1 MKSSSLVLIAET
13 AYAAGT
19 VTITGTRQ
27 KGVGYYIGQGNGQN
41 IRFIANDFPGV
52 VTIQASLDTDPKTAD
67 SYPAD
72 YPTGLIEAD
81 WFDVYTFPGDSA
93 IDGSSAI
100 TTDYSIYLPG
110 KYTWVRAVVTQ
121 FTSGVIGPI
130 TMSYQEEVML
140 KKLVI
145 IPGGFHPFHAGHK
158 ALYDAAVAQFPK
170 ADVFIAATD
179 DKSNRPFPFK
189 LKKQL
194 AGIAGIPAHRFVQV
208 KSPFQPR
215 EITDLYDPETT
226 QLIFVRSDKDSG
238 VSPMPGGFK
247 KDGSASYLQP
257 LKRQK
262 PENMKQHGFMTYL
275 PTVQF
280 GPGMTSATEIRAKW
294 SGMSDEEK
302 IDLINNLYPMS
313 SGPVSNKAIEIFN
326 TVLAEEKELIAM
338 PMGSIK
344 KTVEE
349 DKKCDPGEYY
359 CRMSKKCKPIP
370 KGYHVMP
377 DGELMKDSEHKV
389 KETRIINKGDEVA
402 ILPAGGMGSH
412 SEASLK
418 SNLGDKLRTLA
429 DMLDDENYDNLE
441 YVIYKSG
448 AMESLVGALRQYQS
462 FKNKRGARPIK
473 KDVEIDISNESG
485 FSKELP
491 TIDQEMDS
499 YFNSRKT
506 KTEDYLPEDETLQE
520 YVFQSRPLRVLD
532 NIASRNDVQKFPIK
546 FDDGTTVEVSPK
558 MAKKFMDIYT
568 TKDTD
573 TQKIIDKKISRKEVF
588 VKTFNDLMQGK
599 RTTGV
604 TVGDIR

>member
-1 MKSSSLVLIAET
+1 
-13 AYAAGT
+13 
-19 VTITGTRQ
+19 
-27 KGVGYYIGQGNGQN
+27 
-41 IRFIANDFPGV
+41 
-52 VTIQASLDTDPKTAD
+52 
-67 SYPAD
+67 
-72 YPTGLIEAD
+72 
-81 WFDVYTFPGDSA
+81 
-93 IDGSSAI
+93 
-100 TTDYSIYLPG
+100 
-110 KYTWVRAVVTQ
+110 
-121 FTSGVIGPI
+121 
-130 TMSYQEEVML
+130 ML

-189 LKKQL
+189 LKKSL

-238 VSPMPGGFK
+238 VTPLPGGFK

-280 GPGMTSATEIRAKW
+280 GPGMTSATEIRGKW
-294 SGMSDEEK
+294 PGMSPEEK
-302 IDLINNLYPMS
+302 EDLIVNLYPMNS
-313 SGPVSNKAIEIFN
+313 KPMIDKAVEIFD
-326 TVLAEEKELIAM
+326 TVLAEEKEQISM

-344 KTVEE
+344 KAIEE
-349 DKKCDPGEYY
+349 ADKKCGPGEYY

-429 DMLDDENYDNLE
+429 DMLEDENYDNLE

-462 FKNKRGARPIK
+462 FKRKRGARPIK
-473 KDVEIDISNESG
+473 KDVEIDISN
-485 FSKELP
+485 
-491 TIDQEMDS
+491 
-499 YFNSRKT
+499 
-506 KTEDYLPEDETLQE
+506 EDYLPEDETLQE

-546 FDDGTTVEVSPK
+546 FDDGTEVEVTPK
-558 MAKKFMDIYT
+558 MAQKFMNIYLR
-568 TKDTD
+568 KDMN
-573 TQKIIDKKISRKEVF
+573 TQKLIDKKISRKEVF
-588 VKTFNDLMQGK
+588 VKTFNDLMQGIP
-599 RTTGV
+599 TTGLKA
-604 TVGDIR
+604 GDIR

>member
-1 MKSSSLVLIAET
+1 
-13 AYAAGT
+13 
-19 VTITGTRQ
+19 
-27 KGVGYYIGQGNGQN
+27 
-41 IRFIANDFPGV
+41 
-52 VTIQASLDTDPKTAD
+52 
-67 SYPAD
+67 
-72 YPTGLIEAD
+72 
-81 WFDVYTFPGDSA
+81 
-93 IDGSSAI
+93 
-100 TTDYSIYLPG
+100 
-110 KYTWVRAVVTQ
+110 
-121 FTSGVIGPI
+121 
-130 TMSYQEEVML
+130 ML

-189 LKKQL
+189 LKKSL

-280 GPGMTSATEIRAKW
+280 GPGMTSATEIRGKW
-294 SGMSDEEK
+294 PGMSPEEK
-302 IDLINNLYPMS
+302 EDLIVNLYPMNS
-313 SGPVSNKAIEIFN
+313 KPMINKAVEIFD
-326 TVLAEEKELIAM
+326 TVLAEEKEQISM

-344 KTVEE
+344 KTVEDIRMNSRGKLERDNTYGELPSELEDGDDDLEARYNKAMAE
-349 DKKCDPGEYY
+349 DKKCGPGEYY

-429 DMLDDENYDNLE
+429 DMLEDENYDNLE

-462 FKNKRGARPIK
+462 FKRKRGARPIK
-473 KDVEIDISNESG
+473 KDVEIDISN
-485 FSKELP
+485 
-491 TIDQEMDS
+491 
-499 YFNSRKT
+499 
-506 KTEDYLPEDETLQE
+506 EDYLPEDETLQE

-532 NIASRNDVQKFPIK
+532 NIADRKDVQKFPIK
-546 FDDGTTVEVSPK
+546 FDDGTEVEVTPK
-558 MAKKFMDIYT
+558 MAQKFMNIYLR
-568 TKDTD
+568 KDVD
-573 TQKIIDKKISRKEVF
+573 TQKLIDKKISRKEVF
-588 VKTFNDLMQGK
+588 VKTFNDLIKGIP
-599 RTTGV
+599 TTGL
-604 TVGDIR
+604 TTGDIR

>member
-1 MKSSSLVLIAET
+1 MA
-13 AYAAGT
+13 
-19 VTITGTRQ
+19 
-27 KGVGYYIGQGNGQN
+27 
-41 IRFIANDFPGV
+41 
-52 VTIQASLDTDPKTAD
+52 
-67 SYPAD
+67 
-72 YPTGLIEAD
+72 
-81 WFDVYTFPGDSA
+81 
-93 IDGSSAI
+93 
-100 TTDYSIYLPG
+100 
-110 KYTWVRAVVTQ
+110 
-121 FTSGVIGPI
+121 
-130 TMSYQEEVML
+130 L

-226 QLIFVRSDKDSG
+226 QLVFIRSDKDSG
-238 VSPMPGGFK
+238 VAPLPGGFK

-257 LKRQK
+257 LKRNK

-280 GPGMTSATEIRAKW
+280 GPGMTSATEIRGKW
-294 SGMSDEEK
+294 PGMSPEEK
-302 IDLINNLYPMS
+302 EDLIVNLYPMTS
-313 SGPVSNKAIEIFN
+313 KPMIDKTIEIFD
-326 TVLAEEKELIAM
+326 TVLAEEKQNLTM

-344 KTVEE
+344 KEIEE
-349 DKKCDPGEYY
+349 ADKKCGPGEYY

-389 KETRIINKGDEVA
+389 KETRSINKGDEVA

-429 DMLDDENYDNLE
+429 DMLEDENYDNLE

-462 FKNKRGARPIK
+462 FKRKRGARPIK
-473 KDVEIDISNESG
+473 KDVEIDISN
-485 FSKELP
+485 
-491 TIDQEMDS
+491 
-499 YFNSRKT
+499 
-506 KTEDYLPEDETLQE
+506 EDYLPEDETLQE

-546 FDDGTTVEVSPK
+546 FDDGTEVEVTPK
-558 MAKKFMDIYT
+558 MAQKFMNIYLR
-568 TKDTD
+568 KDTD

-599 RTTGV
+599 PTTGV

>member
-1 MKSSSLVLIAET
+1 
-13 AYAAGT
+13 
-19 VTITGTRQ
+19 
-27 KGVGYYIGQGNGQN
+27 
-41 IRFIANDFPGV
+41 
-52 VTIQASLDTDPKTAD
+52 
-67 SYPAD
+67 
-72 YPTGLIEAD
+72 
-81 WFDVYTFPGDSA
+81 
-93 IDGSSAI
+93 
-100 TTDYSIYLPG
+100 
-110 KYTWVRAVVTQ
+110 
-121 FTSGVIGPI
+121 
-130 TMSYQEEVML
+130 ML

-179 DKSNRPFPFK
+179 DKSSRPFPFK
-189 LKKQL
+189 LKKTL

-226 QLIFVRSDKDSG
+226 QLIFIRSDKDSG
-238 VSPMPGGFK
+238 VSPLPGGFK

-257 LKRQK
+257 LKRNK

-280 GPGMTSATEIRAKW
+280 GPGMTSATEIRGKW
-294 SGMSDEEK
+294 PTMSDDEK
-302 IDLINNLYPMS
+302 EDLIVNLYPMNS
-313 SGPVSNKAIEIFN
+313 KPMINKAVEIFN
-326 TVLAEEKELIAM
+326 TVLGNKQPVSM
-338 PMGSIK
+338 SMGSI
-344 KTVEE
+344 EE
-349 DKKCDPGEYY
+349 DKKCGPGEYY
-359 CRMSKKCKPIP
+359 CRQAEKCMPIP

-377 DGELMKDSEHKV
+377 DGKLMKDSEHKV
-389 KETRIINKGDEVA
+389 KETRIIQKDNEVS

-429 DMLDDENYDNLE
+429 DMLEDENYDNLE

-448 AMESLVGALRQYQS
+448 AMESLVSALRQYQS
-462 FKNKRGARPIK
+462 FKRKRGNRPIK
-473 KDVEIDISNESG
+473 KDVEIDISN
-485 FSKELP
+485 
-491 TIDQEMDS
+491 
-499 YFNSRKT
+499 
-506 KTEDYLPEDETLQE
+506 EDYLPEDETLQE

-546 FDDGTTVEVSPK
+546 FDDGTEVEVTPK
-558 MAKKFMDIYT
+558 MAQKFMNIYLR
-568 TKDTD
+568 KDTD

-599 RTTGV
+599 PTTGV
-604 TVGDIR
+604 TVGDIQ

>member
-1 MKSSSLVLIAET
+1 
-13 AYAAGT
+13 
-19 VTITGTRQ
+19 
-27 KGVGYYIGQGNGQN
+27 
-41 IRFIANDFPGV
+41 
-52 VTIQASLDTDPKTAD
+52 
-67 SYPAD
+67 
-72 YPTGLIEAD
+72 
-81 WFDVYTFPGDSA
+81 
-93 IDGSSAI
+93 
-100 TTDYSIYLPG
+100 
-110 KYTWVRAVVTQ
+110 
-121 FTSGVIGPI
+121 
-130 TMSYQEEVML
+130 ML

-238 VSPMPGGFK
+238 VSPLPGGFK
-247 KDGSASYLQP
+247 KDGSASYLQS
-257 LKRQK
+257 LKRGA

-302 IDLINNLYPMS
+302 IDLVNNLYPMS

-344 KTVEE
+344 KTVEDIKMNSRGKLERDTPYGDLPSELE
-349 DKKCDPGEYY
+349 DDDDDSAEKLH
-359 CRMSKKCKPIP
+359 PIAQYVRD
-370 KGYHVMP
+370 KEKRLKAKEV
-377 DGELMKDSEHKV
+377 E
-389 KETRIINKGDEVA
+389 ETRIINTGDEVA

-412 SEASLK
+412 SETSLK

-448 AMESLVGALRQYQS
+448 AMESIVGALRQYQS

-473 KDVEIDISNESG
+473 KDVEIDISN
-485 FSKELP
+485 
-491 TIDQEMDS
+491 
-499 YFNSRKT
+499 
-506 KTEDYLPEDETLQE
+506 EDYLPEDETLQE

-546 FDDGTTVEVSPK
+546 FDDGTTIEVSPK

-568 TKDTD
+568 TKDAD

-604 TVGDIR
+604 TVGDIK

>member
-1 MKSSSLVLIAET
+1 
-13 AYAAGT
+13 
-19 VTITGTRQ
+19 
-27 KGVGYYIGQGNGQN
+27 
-41 IRFIANDFPGV
+41 
-52 VTIQASLDTDPKTAD
+52 
-67 SYPAD
+67 
-72 YPTGLIEAD
+72 
-81 WFDVYTFPGDSA
+81 
-93 IDGSSAI
+93 
-100 TTDYSIYLPG
+100 
-110 KYTWVRAVVTQ
+110 
-121 FTSGVIGPI
+121 
-130 TMSYQEEVML
+130 ML

-238 VSPMPGGFK
+238 VSPLPGGFK
-247 KDGSASYLQP
+247 KDGSASYLQS
-257 LKRQK
+257 LKRGA

-302 IDLINNLYPMS
+302 IDLVNNLYPMS
-313 SGPVSNKAIEIFN
+313 SGPVANKAIEIFN
-326 TVLAEEKELIAM
+326 TVLAEEKEVIAM

-344 KTVEE
+344 SPVEE
-349 DKKCDPGEYY
+349 DKKCGPGEYY

-448 AMESLVGALRQYQS
+448 AMESIVGALRQYQS
-462 FKNKRGARPIK
+462 FKNKRGARPVK
-473 KDVEIDISNESG
+473 KDVEIDISN
-485 FSKELP
+485 
-491 TIDQEMDS
+491 
-499 YFNSRKT
+499 
-506 KTEDYLPEDETLQE
+506 EDYLPEDETLQE

-546 FDDGTTVEVSPK
+546 FDDGTTIEVSPK

-568 TKDTD
+568 TKDAD

>member
-1 MKSSSLVLIAET
+1 
-13 AYAAGT
+13 
-19 VTITGTRQ
+19 
-27 KGVGYYIGQGNGQN
+27 
-41 IRFIANDFPGV
+41 
-52 VTIQASLDTDPKTAD
+52 
-67 SYPAD
+67 
-72 YPTGLIEAD
+72 
-81 WFDVYTFPGDSA
+81 
-93 IDGSSAI
+93 
-100 TTDYSIYLPG
+100 
-110 KYTWVRAVVTQ
+110 
-121 FTSGVIGPI
+121 
-130 TMSYQEEVML
+130 ML

-189 LKKQL
+189 LKKSL

-280 GPGMTSATEIRAKW
+280 GPGMTSATEIRGKW
-294 SGMSDEEK
+294 PGMSPEEK
-302 IDLINNLYPMS
+302 EDLIVNLYPMNS
-313 SGPVSNKAIEIFN
+313 KPMINKAVEIFD
-326 TVLAEEKELIAM
+326 TVLAEEKEQITM

-344 KTVEE
+344 KTVEDIKMNRRGKLERNTPYGDLPSELE
-349 DKKCDPGEYY
+349 DGDDDLEARFNKAMAEEKKCGPGEYY
-359 CRMSKKCKPIP
+359 CRQSKKCKPIP
-370 KGYHVMP
+370 KDHHVMP
-377 DGELMKDSEHKV
+377 DGTLMHDDEVH
-389 KETRIINKGDEVA
+389 ETRIINKGDEVA

-473 KDVEIDISNESG
+473 KDVEIDISNE
-485 FSKELP
+485 
-491 TIDQEMDS
+491 
-499 YFNSRKT
+499 
-506 KTEDYLPEDETLQE
+506 DYLPEDETLQE

-546 FDDGTTVEVSPK
+546 FDDGTTIEVSPK

>member
-1 MKSSSLVLIAET
+1 
-13 AYAAGT
+13 
-19 VTITGTRQ
+19 
-27 KGVGYYIGQGNGQN
+27 
-41 IRFIANDFPGV
+41 
-52 VTIQASLDTDPKTAD
+52 
-67 SYPAD
+67 
-72 YPTGLIEAD
+72 
-81 WFDVYTFPGDSA
+81 
-93 IDGSSAI
+93 
-100 TTDYSIYLPG
+100 
-110 KYTWVRAVVTQ
+110 
-121 FTSGVIGPI
+121 
-130 TMSYQEEVML
+130 ML
-140 KKLVI
+140 KKVVI

-208 KSPFQPR
+208 KSPFQPK
-215 EITDLYDPETT
+215 EITGLYDPEDT

-238 VSPMPGGFK
+238 VSPLPGGFK

-257 LKRQK
+257 LKRGA

-294 SGMSDEEK
+294 AGMSDEEK
-302 IDLINNLYPMS
+302 MDLVNNLYPMS
-313 SGPVSNKAIEIFN
+313 SAPVASKAIEIFN
-326 TVLAEEKELIAM
+326 NVLAEEKQTITM

-344 KTVEE
+344 KAIEE
-349 DKKCDPGEYY
+349 AENCGDGFYY
-359 CRMSKKCKPIP
+359 CNQARMCMPIP
-370 KGYHVMP
+370 KGHHVMP
-377 DGELMKDSEHKV
+377 DGELMKDEDHV
-389 KETRIINKGDEVA
+389 EETRIINKGDTVD
-402 ILPAGGMGSH
+402 IIPAGGMGAYGEEGIKS
-412 SEASLK
+412 SL
-418 SNLGDKLRTLA
+418 GEKLRTLA
-429 DMLDDENYDNLE
+429 DMLDDGNYDNLE

-448 AMESLVGALRQYQS
+448 AMESLVNALAQYQRY
-462 FKNKRGARPIK
+462 KGKRGNRPMK
-473 KDVEIDISNESG
+473 RDVEIDISNEA

-506 KTEDYLPEDETLQE
+506 KTESEDYLPEDETLNE

-532 NIASRNDVQKFPIK
+532 NIASRSDVKKFPIK
-546 FDDGTTVEVSPK
+546 FDDGSTVEVSPK

-568 TKDTD
+568 MKDPEI
-573 TQKIIDKKISRKEVF
+573 QKLIDKKISKKEVF
-588 VKTFNDLMQGK
+588 VKTFNDLIKGG
-599 RTTGV
+599 RSTGL

>member
-1 MKSSSLVLIAET
+1 
-13 AYAAGT
+13 
-19 VTITGTRQ
+19 
-27 KGVGYYIGQGNGQN
+27 
-41 IRFIANDFPGV
+41 
-52 VTIQASLDTDPKTAD
+52 
-67 SYPAD
+67 
-72 YPTGLIEAD
+72 
-81 WFDVYTFPGDSA
+81 
-93 IDGSSAI
+93 
-100 TTDYSIYLPG
+100 
-110 KYTWVRAVVTQ
+110 
-121 FTSGVIGPI
+121 
-130 TMSYQEEVML
+130 ML

-145 IPGGFHPFHAGHK
+145 IPGGFHPFRAGHK
-158 ALYDAAVAQFPK
+158 ALYDSAVAQFPK

-179 DKSNRPFPFK
+179 DKSTRPFPFK
-189 LKKQL
+189 LKKTL

-215 EITDLYDPETT
+215 EITDLYDPENT

-238 VSPMPGGFK
+238 VAPLPGGFK

-280 GPGMTSATEIRAKW
+280 GPGMTSATEIRGKW
-294 SGMSDEEK
+294 PGMSPEEK
-302 IDLINNLYPMS
+302 EDLIVNLYPMNS
-313 SGPVSNKAIEIFN
+313 KPMINKAVEIFD
-326 TVLAEEKELIAM
+326 TVLAEEKEQISM

-349 DKKCDPGEYY
+349 ADKKCGPGEYY

-429 DMLDDENYDNLE
+429 DMLEDENYDNLE

-546 FDDGTTVEVSPK
+546 FDDGTTIEVSPK

>member
-1 MKSSSLVLIAET
+1 MA
-13 AYAAGT
+13 
-19 VTITGTRQ
+19 
-27 KGVGYYIGQGNGQN
+27 
-41 IRFIANDFPGV
+41 
-52 VTIQASLDTDPKTAD
+52 
-67 SYPAD
+67 
-72 YPTGLIEAD
+72 
-81 WFDVYTFPGDSA
+81 
-93 IDGSSAI
+93 
-100 TTDYSIYLPG
+100 
-110 KYTWVRAVVTQ
+110 
-121 FTSGVIGPI
+121 
-130 TMSYQEEVML
+130 ML

-189 LKKQL
+189 LKKSL

-238 VSPMPGGFK
+238 VTPLPGGFK

-280 GPGMTSATEIRAKW
+280 GPGMTSATEIRGKW
-294 SGMSDEEK
+294 PGMSPEEK
-302 IDLINNLYPMS
+302 EDLIVNLYPMNS
-313 SGPVSNKAIEIFN
+313 KPMIDKAVEIFD
-326 TVLAEEKELIAM
+326 TVLAEEKEQISM

-344 KTVEE
+344 KAIEE
-349 DKKCDPGEYY
+349 ADKKCGPGEYY

-429 DMLDDENYDNLE
+429 DMLEDENYDNLE

-462 FKNKRGARPIK
+462 FKRKRGARPIK
-473 KDVEIDISNESG
+473 KDVEIDISN
-485 FSKELP
+485 
-491 TIDQEMDS
+491 
-499 YFNSRKT
+499 
-506 KTEDYLPEDETLQE
+506 EDYLPEDETLQE

-546 FDDGTTVEVSPK
+546 FDDGTEVEVTPK
-558 MAKKFMDIYT
+558 MAQKFMNIYLR
-568 TKDTD
+568 KDMN
-573 TQKIIDKKISRKEVF
+573 TQKLIDKKISRKEVF
-588 VKTFNDLMQGK
+588 VKTFNDLMQGIP
-599 RTTGV
+599 TTGLKA
-604 TVGDIR
+604 GDIR

>member
-1 MKSSSLVLIAET
+1 MA
-13 AYAAGT
+13 
-19 VTITGTRQ
+19 
-27 KGVGYYIGQGNGQN
+27 
-41 IRFIANDFPGV
+41 
-52 VTIQASLDTDPKTAD
+52 
-67 SYPAD
+67 
-72 YPTGLIEAD
+72 
-81 WFDVYTFPGDSA
+81 
-93 IDGSSAI
+93 
-100 TTDYSIYLPG
+100 
-110 KYTWVRAVVTQ
+110 
-121 FTSGVIGPI
+121 
-130 TMSYQEEVML
+130 L

-189 LKKQL
+189 LKKSL

-238 VSPMPGGFK
+238 VTPLPGGFK

-280 GPGMTSATEIRAKW
+280 GPGMTSATEIRGKW
-294 SGMSDEEK
+294 PGMSPEEK
-302 IDLINNLYPMS
+302 EDLIVNLYPMNS
-313 SGPVSNKAIEIFN
+313 KPMIDKAVEIFD
-326 TVLAEEKELIAM
+326 TVLAEEKEQISM

-344 KTVEE
+344 KAIEE
-349 DKKCDPGEYY
+349 ADKKCGPGEYY

-429 DMLDDENYDNLE
+429 DMLEDENYDNLE

-462 FKNKRGARPIK
+462 FKRKRGARPIK
-473 KDVEIDISNESG
+473 KDVEIDISN
-485 FSKELP
+485 
-491 TIDQEMDS
+491 
-499 YFNSRKT
+499 
-506 KTEDYLPEDETLQE
+506 EDYLPEDETLQE

-546 FDDGTTVEVSPK
+546 FDDGTEVEVTPK
-558 MAKKFMDIYT
+558 MAQKFMNIYLR
-568 TKDTD
+568 KDMN
-573 TQKIIDKKISRKEVF
+573 TQKLIDKKISRKEVF
-588 VKTFNDLMQGK
+588 VKTFNDLMQGIP
-599 RTTGV
+599 TTGLKA
-604 TVGDIR
+604 GDIR

>member
-1 MKSSSLVLIAET
+1 
-13 AYAAGT
+13 
-19 VTITGTRQ
+19 
-27 KGVGYYIGQGNGQN
+27 
-41 IRFIANDFPGV
+41 
-52 VTIQASLDTDPKTAD
+52 
-67 SYPAD
+67 
-72 YPTGLIEAD
+72 
-81 WFDVYTFPGDSA
+81 
-93 IDGSSAI
+93 
-100 TTDYSIYLPG
+100 
-110 KYTWVRAVVTQ
+110 
-121 FTSGVIGPI
+121 
-130 TMSYQEEVML
+130 ML
-140 KKLVI
+140 KKVVI

-208 KSPFQPR
+208 KSPFQPK
-215 EITDLYDPETT
+215 EITGLYDPEDT

-257 LKRQK
+257 LKRGA

-294 SGMSDEEK
+294 AGMSDEEK
-302 IDLINNLYPMS
+302 ADLVNNLYPMS
-313 SGPVSNKAIEIFN
+313 SAPVASKAIEIFN
-326 TVLAEEKELIAM
+326 NVLAEEKEIIAM

-344 KTVEE
+344 KTVE
-349 DKKCDPGEYY
+349 DI
-359 CRMSKKCKPIP
+359 RMSK
-370 KGYHVMP
+370 
-377 DGELMKDSEHKV
+377 DGRGVLQRDNPYGDLPSELEDDDDDLEARFNKAMDDDKV
-389 KETRIINKGDEVA
+389 KETKIINKGDT
-402 ILPAGGMGSH
+402 IDIIPAGGMGAYGEEGIKS
-412 SEASLK
+412 SL
-418 SNLGDKLRTLA
+418 GEKLRTLA
-429 DMLDDENYDNLE
+429 DMLDDGNYDNLE

-448 AMESLVGALRQYQS
+448 AMESLVNALAQYQRY
-462 FKNKRGARPIK
+462 KGKRGNRPMK
-473 KDVEIDISNESG
+473 RDVEIDISNESG

-499 YFNSRKT
+499 YFNSR

-532 NIASRNDVQKFPIK
+532 NIASRNDVKKFPIK
-546 FDDGTTVEVSPK
+546 FDDGSTVEVTPK
-558 MAKKFMDIYT
+558 MAKKFMDIYNM
-568 TKDTD
+568 KDAEI
-573 TQKIIDKKISRKEVF
+573 QKLIDKKISKKEVF
-588 VKTFNDLMQGK
+588 VKTFNDLIKGG
-599 RTTGV
+599 RSTGL

>member
-1 MKSSSLVLIAET
+1 MA
-13 AYAAGT
+13 
-19 VTITGTRQ
+19 
-27 KGVGYYIGQGNGQN
+27 
-41 IRFIANDFPGV
+41 
-52 VTIQASLDTDPKTAD
+52 
-67 SYPAD
+67 
-72 YPTGLIEAD
+72 
-81 WFDVYTFPGDSA
+81 
-93 IDGSSAI
+93 
-100 TTDYSIYLPG
+100 
-110 KYTWVRAVVTQ
+110 
-121 FTSGVIGPI
+121 
-130 TMSYQEEVML
+130 ML

-179 DKSNRPFPFK
+179 DKSSRPFPFK
-189 LKKQL
+189 LKKTL

-226 QLIFVRSDKDSG
+226 QLIFIRSDKDSG
-238 VSPMPGGFK
+238 VSPLPGGFK

-257 LKRQK
+257 LKRNK

-280 GPGMTSATEIRAKW
+280 GPGMTSATEIRGKW
-294 SGMSDEEK
+294 PTMSDDEK
-302 IDLINNLYPMS
+302 EDLIVNLYPMNS
-313 SGPVSNKAIEIFN
+313 KPMVKKAIEIFN
-326 TVLAEEKELIAM
+326 TVLGNKQPVSM
-338 PMGSIK
+338 SMGSI
-344 KTVEE
+344 EE
-349 DKKCDPGEYY
+349 DKKCGPGEYY
-359 CRMSKKCKPIP
+359 CRQAEKCMPIP

-418 SNLGDKLRTLA
+418 SNLADKLRTLS
-429 DMLDDENYDNLE
+429 DMLEDENYDNLE

-491 TIDQEMDS
+491 TIDQEMNA
-499 YFNSRKT
+499 YFKDRKMGES
-506 KTEDYLPEDETLQE
+506 EDYLPEDEMVVE

-532 NIASRNDVQKFPIK
+532 NIASRKDVQKFPIK
-546 FDDGTTVEVSPK
+546 FDDGSQVEVTPK
-558 MAKKFMDIYT
+558 MAQKFMNIYLRKDI
-568 TKDTD
+568 D

-588 VKTFNDLMQGK
+588 VKTFNDLIKGG
-599 RTTGV
+599 RSTGL

>member
-1 MKSSSLVLIAET
+1 
-13 AYAAGT
+13 
-19 VTITGTRQ
+19 
-27 KGVGYYIGQGNGQN
+27 
-41 IRFIANDFPGV
+41 
-52 VTIQASLDTDPKTAD
+52 
-67 SYPAD
+67 
-72 YPTGLIEAD
+72 
-81 WFDVYTFPGDSA
+81 
-93 IDGSSAI
+93 
-100 TTDYSIYLPG
+100 
-110 KYTWVRAVVTQ
+110 
-121 FTSGVIGPI
+121 
-130 TMSYQEEVML
+130 ML

-238 VSPMPGGFK
+238 VAPMPGGFK

-280 GPGMTSATEIRAKW
+280 GPGMTSATEIRGKW
-294 SGMSDEEK
+294 PGMSPEEK
-302 IDLINNLYPMS
+302 EDLIVNLYPMNS
-313 SGPVSNKAIEIFN
+313 KPMIDKAVEIFD
-326 TVLAEEKELIAM
+326 TVLAEEKEQISM

-344 KTVEE
+344 KAIEE
-349 DKKCDPGEYY
+349 ADKKCGPGEYY

-429 DMLDDENYDNLE
+429 DMLEDENYDNLE

-462 FKNKRGARPIK
+462 FKRKRGARPIK
-473 KDVEIDISNESG
+473 KDVEIDISN
-485 FSKELP
+485 
-491 TIDQEMDS
+491 
-499 YFNSRKT
+499 
-506 KTEDYLPEDETLQE
+506 EDYLPEDETLQE

-546 FDDGTTVEVSPK
+546 FDDGTEVEVTPK
-558 MAKKFMDIYT
+558 MAQKFMNIYLR
-568 TKDTD
+568 KDMN
-573 TQKIIDKKISRKEVF
+573 TQKLIDKKISRKEVF
-588 VKTFNDLMQGK
+588 VKTFNDLMQGIP
-599 RTTGV
+599 TTGLKA
-604 TVGDIR
+604 GDIR

>member
-1 MKSSSLVLIAET
+1 MA
-13 AYAAGT
+13 
-19 VTITGTRQ
+19 
-27 KGVGYYIGQGNGQN
+27 
-41 IRFIANDFPGV
+41 
-52 VTIQASLDTDPKTAD
+52 
-67 SYPAD
+67 
-72 YPTGLIEAD
+72 
-81 WFDVYTFPGDSA
+81 
-93 IDGSSAI
+93 
-100 TTDYSIYLPG
+100 
-110 KYTWVRAVVTQ
+110 
-121 FTSGVIGPI
+121 
-130 TMSYQEEVML
+130 L

-226 QLIFVRSDKDSG
+226 QLVFIRSDKDSG
-238 VSPMPGGFK
+238 VAPLPGGFK

-257 LKRQK
+257 LKRNK

-280 GPGMTSATEIRAKW
+280 GPGMTSATEIRGKW
-294 SGMSDEEK
+294 PGMSPEEK
-302 IDLINNLYPMS
+302 EDLIVNLYPMTS
-313 SGPVSNKAIEIFN
+313 KPMIDKTIEIFD
-326 TVLAEEKELIAM
+326 TVLAEEKQNLTM

-344 KTVEE
+344 KEIEE
-349 DKKCDPGEYY
+349 ADKKCGPGEYY

-429 DMLDDENYDNLE
+429 DMLEDENYDNLE

-462 FKNKRGARPIK
+462 FKRKRGARPIK
-473 KDVEIDISNESG
+473 KDVEIDISN
-485 FSKELP
+485 
-491 TIDQEMDS
+491 
-499 YFNSRKT
+499 
-506 KTEDYLPEDETLQE
+506 EDYLPEDETLQE

-546 FDDGTTVEVSPK
+546 FDDGSQVEVTPK
-558 MAKKFMDIYT
+558 MAQKFMNIYLR
-568 TKDTD
+568 KDTD

-599 RTTGV
+599 PTTGV

>member
-1 MKSSSLVLIAET
+1 MA
-13 AYAAGT
+13 
-19 VTITGTRQ
+19 
-27 KGVGYYIGQGNGQN
+27 
-41 IRFIANDFPGV
+41 
-52 VTIQASLDTDPKTAD
+52 
-67 SYPAD
+67 
-72 YPTGLIEAD
+72 
-81 WFDVYTFPGDSA
+81 
-93 IDGSSAI
+93 
-100 TTDYSIYLPG
+100 
-110 KYTWVRAVVTQ
+110 
-121 FTSGVIGPI
+121 
-130 TMSYQEEVML
+130 L

-179 DKSNRPFPFK
+179 DKSKRPFPFK
-189 LKKQL
+189 LKKSL

-238 VSPMPGGFK
+238 VAPMPGGFK

-280 GPGMTSATEIRAKW
+280 GPGMTSATEIRGKW
-294 SGMSDEEK
+294 PGMSPEEK
-302 IDLINNLYPMS
+302 EDLIVNLYPMNS
-313 SGPVSNKAIEIFN
+313 KPMIDKAVEIFD
-326 TVLAEEKELIAM
+326 TVLAEEKQNISM

-344 KTVEE
+344 KEIEE
-349 DKKCDPGEYY
+349 ADKKCGPGEYY

-448 AMESLVGALRQYQS
+448 AMESIVGALRQYQS

-473 KDVEIDISNESG
+473 KDVEIDISNE
-485 FSKELP
+485 
-491 TIDQEMDS
+491 
-499 YFNSRKT
+499 
-506 KTEDYLPEDETLQE
+506 DYLPEDETLQE

-532 NIASRNDVQKFPIK
+532 NIASRDDVQKFPIK

-558 MAKKFMDIYT
+558 MAKKFMDIYSM
-568 TKDTD
+568 KDAD

>member
-1 MKSSSLVLIAET
+1 
-13 AYAAGT
+13 
-19 VTITGTRQ
+19 
-27 KGVGYYIGQGNGQN
+27 
-41 IRFIANDFPGV
+41 
-52 VTIQASLDTDPKTAD
+52 
-67 SYPAD
+67 
-72 YPTGLIEAD
+72 
-81 WFDVYTFPGDSA
+81 
-93 IDGSSAI
+93 
-100 TTDYSIYLPG
+100 
-110 KYTWVRAVVTQ
+110 
-121 FTSGVIGPI
+121 
-130 TMSYQEEVML
+130 ML

-189 LKKQL
+189 LKKSL

-238 VSPMPGGFK
+238 VSPLPGGFK

-280 GPGMTSATEIRAKW
+280 GPGMTSATEIRGKW
-294 SGMSDEEK
+294 PGMSPEEK
-302 IDLINNLYPMS
+302 EDLIVNLYPMNS
-313 SGPVSNKAIEIFN
+313 KPMIDKAVEIFD
-326 TVLAEEKELIAM
+326 TVLAEEKQNISM

-344 KTVEE
+344 KTVEDIRMNSRGKLEYDTDYSDVPSELE
-349 DKKCDPGEYY
+349 DDDDDLEARYNKAMAD
-359 CRMSKKCKPIP
+359 
-370 KGYHVMP
+370 
-377 DGELMKDSEHKV
+377 DKV
-389 KETRIINKGDEVA
+389 KETKIINKGDEVA

-448 AMESLVGALRQYQS
+448 AMESLVRALRQYQS

-473 KDVEIDISNESG
+473 KDVEIDISN
-485 FSKELP
+485 
-491 TIDQEMDS
+491 
-499 YFNSRKT
+499 
-506 KTEDYLPEDETLQE
+506 EDYLPEDETLQE

-532 NIASRNDVQKFPIK
+532 NIASRKDVQKFPIK

>member
-1 MKSSSLVLIAET
+1 
-13 AYAAGT
+13 
-19 VTITGTRQ
+19 
-27 KGVGYYIGQGNGQN
+27 
-41 IRFIANDFPGV
+41 
-52 VTIQASLDTDPKTAD
+52 
-67 SYPAD
+67 
-72 YPTGLIEAD
+72 
-81 WFDVYTFPGDSA
+81 
-93 IDGSSAI
+93 
-100 TTDYSIYLPG
+100 
-110 KYTWVRAVVTQ
+110 
-121 FTSGVIGPI
+121 
-130 TMSYQEEVML
+130 ML

-302 IDLINNLYPMS
+302 IDLVNNLYPMS
-313 SGPVSNKAIEIFN
+313 SGPVANKAVEIFD
-326 TVLAEEKELIAM
+326 TVLAEEKEQITM

-344 KTVEE
+344 KTVEDIRMNSRGKLERDTPYGDLSSELE
-349 DKKCDPGEYY
+349 DGDDDLEARYNKA
-359 CRMSKKCKPIP
+359 MS
-370 KGYHVMP
+370 
-377 DGELMKDSEHKV
+377 DAKV
-389 KETRIINKGDEVA
+389 KETRIINKGDE
-402 ILPAGGMGSH
+402 ISIIPAGGMGTH

-473 KDVEIDISNESG
+473 KNVEIDISNESG

-568 TKDTD
+568 TKDTE
-573 TQKIIDKKISRKEVF
+573 TQKIIDKKITRKEVF